1 MKCPTCPDS
10 VLVMADRSG
19 IEIDY
24 CPTCRGVWLD
34 RGELDKIIERSAGA
48 SPTATAAPTSPA
60 PAVAVG
66 HTPPPPQPAYPPQQG
81 YPQPQYHSKYHSK
94 YHAPY
99 GSGPYKKKKSSFLGE
114 IFDF

>member
-1 MKCPTCPDS
+1 MKCPTCPEA

-34 RGELDKIIERSAGA
+34 RGELDKIIERN
-48 SPTATAAPTSPA
+48 TAAPAAPPSRIA
-60 PAVAVG
+60 PADADDRSG
-66 HTPPPPQPAYPPQQG
+66 PAYQG
-81 YPQPQYHSKYHSK
+81 RSASSGQGNGKYHSK
-94 YHAPY
+94 YHDPRGGQY
-99 GSGPYKKKKSSFLGE
+99 PRKKKSSFLGD